1 MTERHFERNLD
12 TLTEEVLRL
21 GSLAQEAIRG
31 AMDSLTS
38 RDSDLA
44 RSVIEN
50 DETLDQQ
57 ELLIDMLCTDLLAL
71 QQPMASDLR
80 FITTALKINPE
91 LERMG
96 DLAVN
101 ICERAIELN
110 REPPLKPLIDI
121 PRMGEIA
128 IGMLH
133 GSLQAFVNG
142 DAEAARRIIT
152 KDDEVD
158 GLLERVFREL
168 LSYMLDK
175 NDTISRAIRLSFV
188 SKSLERIADG
198 CTNVCEMVVYMVE
211 GEVIRHG
218 GIHPPGEGHGGG

>member
-1 MTERHFERNLD
+1 MTERHFEKNLES
-12 TLTEEVLRL
+12 LTEEVLRL

-31 AMDSLTS
+31 AMDALTS

-44 RSVIEN
+44 RRVIEN

-57 ELLIDMLCTDLLAL
+57 ELLIDELCTDLLAL

-121 PRMGEIA
+121 PRMGKIA
-128 IGMLH
+128 IEMLH
-133 GSLQAFVNG
+133 GSLQAFVDN
-142 DAEAARRIIT
+142 DADLARRIIK

-158 GLLERVFREL
+158 GLLEQVFREL
-168 LSYMLDK
+168 LSFMLEK
-175 NDTISRAIRLSFV
+175 HDTISRAIRLSFV
-188 SKSLERIADG
+188 AKSVERIADG
-198 CTNVCEMVVYMVE
+198 CTNVCEMVVYMAE

-218 GIHPPGEGHGGG
+218 GPRPLNEGHGGG